1 MAAAIRLLA
10 LYIGLGV
17 AVLQAFL
24 FMIARFYQLKS
35 GSRTRYGLFL
45 VSLILI
51 LVGDMLYCWR
61 GPMLAGDSS
70 ADLLLLGGGGL
81 LLGNAALLLR
91 AMTRGR

>member
-10 LYIGLGV
+10 LYVGLGV

-35 GSRTRYGLFL
+35 GNRTRYGLFL
-45 VSLILI
+45 VSMILM
-51 LVGDMLYCWR
+51 LAGDMLYSWR
-61 GPMLAGDSS
+61 GPALAGDVA
-70 ADLLLLGGGGL
+70 ADLLLLGGGCI